1 MQSVF
6 RLAGA
11 ANLAEQRQWPRSA
24 TGSLKTLCIID
35 LSCDFHIINP
45 METIKSIKN
54 SEESVKRQSSPIPLP
69 VERAIRKIGNDISL
83 ARRRR
88 HISQESLAERTGA
101 SISTIRRLEKGDI
114 RVPIHFFARVL
125 HVFGELDA
133 LAKLLDTA
141 QDEIGLTLMDEQ
153 LPQRV
158 RKMTS
163 KRNNTGAL

>member
-1 MQSVF
+1 
-6 RLAGA
+6 
-11 ANLAEQRQWPRSA
+11 
-24 TGSLKTLCIID
+24 
-35 LSCDFHIINP
+35 
-45 METIKSIKN
+45 METIKSNKSSEKNIK
-54 SEESVKRQSSPIPLP
+54 KPALPIPLP
-69 VERAIRKIGNDISL
+69 VERAIRKIGNDMSL

-101 SISTIRRLEKGDI
+101 SISTIRRLEKGDM

-133 LAKLLDTA
+133 LANLLDTA

-158 RKMTS
+158 RKTTS